1 MTTYIV
7 LAGGEE
13 LTAVNLHNHFSEEAR
28 AKSTSVSSS
37 ILDRFFGPG
46 PLAAVKSN
54 VDSNSTSSSS
64 SSSTTTDQHPS
75 FKTLLWIV
83 NQLWYDERWELRTD
97 LINNYSLC
105 GDIDSVSS
113 DLTEEFDLN
122 PDHRENLSSCSSI
135 TDTCRY
141 TAPTST
147 STESTLDDDIV
158 YPQTTSFSSLS
169 SLSSNS
175 FSDIESKEE
184 KKTKLAKDKV
194 TSTPRDKRKA
204 DEKDGG
210 RRCKIAKEVSPTQD
224 VQDESEEENGLDG
237 EDEREKHDS
246 QLNDDDDSDFE
257 KNLEDDSSDDSEE
270 DEEVET
276 TEKRSRRGQKMNVTS
291 HGDSYDI
298 DTVYNSRVMEL
309 QAENEILKEQLKQ
322 MKQQMTYSLSS
333 KSRKKK
339 DLTREQRQTL
349 FEVGAIMRKTLF
361 RTIKFPI
368 LGWDKYSEKGNS
380 CCAKPEL
387 PSMLGSRKND
397 MLQDMRKQ
405 HEKDRGTLDYINAS
419 HLQEMLNSNTP
430 TEVIKNSGDSR
441 DMFVLFVLHYA
452 RYAPPKEQLKE
463 QMRKQVMNA
472 GDSESDHL
480 HMCHLDF
487 LTASDVAFALWQY
500 FNSHD
505 DWERKLD
512 DRTKVYKHDTKWSTD
527 KTGMSMTE
535 GYKVYNELL
544 DWCGKLKEMSKSE
557 ASEEDNE

>member
-1 MTTYIV
+1 MTSYIV
-7 LAGGEE
+7 LADGEE
-13 LTAVNLHNHFSEEAR
+13 LTAVNLHNHFIQEAR
-28 AKSTSVSSS
+28 AKSPSVSSS
-37 ILDRFFGPG
+37 TLDRFFGPG

-54 VDSNSTSSSS
+54 VDSRSRSSSS

-75 FKTLLWIV
+75 FKTLFWLV
-83 NQLWYDERWELRTD
+83 DQPWYDERWELRTD

-175 FSDIESKEE
+175 FSDIESVVTIMSVNNRKDRKKTL

-210 RRCKIAKEVSPTQD
+210 RRCKKAKEVSPTQD
-224 VQDESEEENGLDG
+224 VQDESEEENGLDS

-257 KNLEDDSSDDSEE
+257 KNLEDDSSDDSDE

-276 TEKRSRRGQKMNVTS
+276 TEKRSRRQKMDVTS

-298 DTVYNSRVMEL
+298 DTVDNSRVMEL
-309 QAENEILKEQLKQ
+309 RAENELLKEQLNQ

-349 FEVGAIMRKTLF
+349 SEVGSVMRKILF
-361 RTIKFPI
+361 RTIKFPE
-368 LGWDKYSEKGNS
+368 LGWDKYSEKANS
-380 CCAKPEL
+380 CCGKVLSTIKLPPGANDDLKRLIWDDLIKPEL

-405 HEKDRGTLDYINAS
+405 HE
-419 HLQEMLNSNTP
+419 
-430 TEVIKNSGDSR
+430 
-441 DMFVLFVLHYA
+441 
-452 RYAPPKEQLKE
+452 
-463 QMRKQVMNA
+463 
-472 GDSESDHL
+472 
-480 HMCHLDF
+480 
-487 LTASDVAFALWQY
+487 
-500 FNSHD
+500 
-505 DWERKLD
+505 
-512 DRTKVYKHDTKWSTD
+512 
-527 KTGMSMTE
+527 
-535 GYKVYNELL
+535 
-544 DWCGKLKEMSKSE
+544 SK
-557 ASEEDNE
+557 